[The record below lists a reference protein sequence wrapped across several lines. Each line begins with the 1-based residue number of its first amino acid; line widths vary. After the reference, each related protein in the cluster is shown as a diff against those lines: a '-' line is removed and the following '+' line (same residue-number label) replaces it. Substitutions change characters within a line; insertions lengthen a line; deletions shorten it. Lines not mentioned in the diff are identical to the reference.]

1 LSAVGKIRGQNY
13 GQIYVNVSDPIS
25 VRDHISKR
33 TEPNWN
39 TPSFRFTLNEYEKSR
54 IHSLAWNLVSK
65 QQKDAITPVSAILMS
80 ALSVNKQLNIDQ
92 LVEYVVLFNSVL
104 KKYGT
109 PCLVQG
115 NNYFELIFLQLLISI
130 SNF

>member
-1 LSAVGKIRGQNY
+1 MSAVGKIRGQNY

-33 TEPNWN
+33 TGPNWN
-39 TPSFRFTLNEYEKSR
+39 TPSFRFALNEYEKCR
-54 IHSLAWNLVSK
+54 IHSLAWSLVSK

-104 KKYGT
+104 KNYGT

-115 NNYFELIFLQLLISI
+115 NNYIL
-130 SNF
+130 N